1 MTEATAIKNTEKT
14 QTTATML
21 YQVAMS
27 QPTSHLFEVTLYIS
41 NWQEDRLNL
50 KMPVWTPG
58 SYLVREYSRHLQDFF
73 AEDSGS
79 KKSLVSRK
87 ISKNH
92 WEIFTKNISKI
103 TVNYRVYANDL
114 TVRTNHLDATHGYFN
129 PAALL
134 MFIPELTQQPIAV
147 RIVLPQADWQVS
159 TTLPLVVGE
168 NHTYIAQ
175 DFDTLVDT
183 PFEIGK
189 QEIYNFE
196 VLGKPHQFAIWGE
209 GNIKP
214 QQVIR
219 DTKKIIE
226 TEAKLFGGLPYE
238 KYLFLLHLSS
248 SGYGGLEHKDC
259 CTLNYPRLGFRNVD
273 KYYRFIQL
281 VAHEFFHLWNI
292 KRIRPQAL
300 ETFDYEQENYTS
312 SLWFSE
318 GTTSYYDLLIPLR
331 SGIYNRQKFLD
342 NLSKDLTRYLT
353 IPGRKVQPLAR
364 SSFDAWIKLYRRDGY
379 SDNNQISYY
388 LKGQFVSL
396 LLDLLIRDKHNNK
409 KSLDDVM
416 GLMWQRFGQEEIGFT
431 PQQLQQTIEEIAEQ
445 DLSEFF
451 FSYLETTAELPF
463 DNYLK
468 PFGLRVK
475 PIQDKE
481 PVPHWGLKVS
491 SENGKNVIK
500 FVEANS
506 PAAIVGID
514 IGDELLAIEG
524 IKIKPGELNEHLKN
538 YRPGDRIAVAFFHQD
553 KLQSTSLTLAEPRPI
568 RYEIVQ
574 DDNLSELQKQ
584 NLLGWLGE

>member
-1 MTEATAIKNTEKT
+1 MTESTAIKSPESTKINTNI
-14 QTTATML
+14 L
-21 YQVAMS
+21 YQVGMS
-27 QPTSHLFEVTLYIS
+27 QPTSHLFEVTLNLT
-41 NWQEDRLNL
+41 NWQKDRLDL

-58 SYLVREYSRHLQDFF
+58 SYLVREYARHLQDFS
-73 AEDSGS
+73 AEDSSSQQYLSS
-79 KKSLVSRK
+79 KKL
-87 ISKNH
+87 SKNH
-92 WEIFTKNISKI
+92 WQIDTKDSSDI
-103 TVNYRVYANDL
+103 TINYRVYANDL

-134 MFIPELTQQPIAV
+134 MFIPGFTDKPITV
-147 RIVLPQADWQVS
+147 KIVPTQADWQIS
-159 TTLPLVVGE
+159 TTLPSVPKAT
-168 NHTYIAQ
+168 NTYLAQ

-183 PFEIGK
+183 PFEIGTQK
-189 QEIYNFE
+189 VWDFE
-196 VLGKPHQFAIWGE
+196 VLGKPHQFVLWGQ
-209 GNIKP
+209 GNLNR
-214 QQVIR
+214 QQIIQ

-226 TEAKLFGGLPYE
+226 TEAELFGGLPYS
-238 KYLFLLHLSS
+238 KYMFLLHLSG

-259 CTLNYPRLGFRNVD
+259 CTLNYPRLGFRDKD
-273 KYYRFIQL
+273 KYNRFMQL

-318 GTTSYYDLLIPLR
+318 GTTSYYDILIPLR
-331 SGIYNRQKFLD
+331 SGIYNRKKFLE

-353 IPGRKVQPLAR
+353 IPGRNVQPLGE

-396 LLDLLIRDKHNNK
+396 LLDLLIREQHHNQR
-409 KSLDDVM
+409 SLDDVM
-416 GLMWQRFGQEEIGFT
+416 RLMWERFGKDEIGFT
-431 PQQLQQTIEEIAEQ
+431 PQQLQKTIEEIAEQ

-451 FSYLETTAELPF
+451 HSYLETTVELPF
-463 DNYLK
+463 DDYLK

-481 PVPHWGLKVS
+481 PVPHLGLKVNT
-491 SENGKNVIK
+491 ENNREVIK

-506 PAAIVGID
+506 PAELAGINL
-514 IGDELLAIEG
+514 GDELLAIAG
-524 IKIKPGELNEHLKN
+524 IKVKSGGLNEHLKN
-538 YRPGDRIAVAFFHQD
+538 YQPGDRISVTIFHQD
-553 KLQSTSLTLAEPRPI
+553 ELITFPVKLTEPRAV

-574 DDNLSELQKQ
+574 CDNLSEQQKH
-584 NLLGWLGE
+584 NLAGWLG

>member
-1 MTEATAIKNTEKT
+1 MTEATAIKNPKKT
-14 QTTATML
+14 QTSATMF
-21 YQVAMS
+21 YQVGMS
-27 QPTSHLFEVTLYIS
+27 QPTSHLFEVTLRLS
-41 NWQEDRLNL
+41 NWQANRLNL

-58 SYLVREYSRHLQDFF
+58 SYLVREYARHLQDFV
-73 AEDSGS
+73 AKDSS
-79 KKSLVSRK
+79 SQKPLVSCK
-87 ISKNH
+87 VSKNH
-92 WEIFTKNISKI
+92 WQIVTENISEI
-103 TVNYRVYANDL
+103 TVSYRIYANDL

-134 MFIPELTQQPIAV
+134 MFIPGLTQQPITV
-147 RIVLPQADWQVS
+147 KIISPQEDWQVS
-159 TTLPLVVGE
+159 TTLTPVIGE
-168 NHTYIAQ
+168 QNTYIAQ

-189 QEIYNFE
+189 QQVYDFE
-196 VLGKPHQFAIWGE
+196 VLGKPHQFAIWGQ
-209 GNIKP
+209 GNIN
-214 QQVIR
+214 QEQVIK

-226 TEAKLFGGLPYE
+226 TEAELFGGLPYE
-238 KYLFLLHLSS
+238 KYLFLLHLSG

-259 CTLNYPRLGFRNVD
+259 CTLNYPRLGFRDTD
-273 KYYRFIQL
+273 KYNRFLQL

-318 GTTSYYDLLIPLR
+318 GTTSYYDILIPLR
-331 SGIYNRQKFLD
+331 SGIYNRKKFLE

-353 IPGRKVQPLAR
+353 IPGRNVQPLGE

-396 LLDLLIRDKHNNK
+396 LLDLLIREKYHNQR
-409 KSLDDVM
+409 SLDDVM
-416 GLMWQRFGQEEIGFT
+416 RLMWQRFGKEEIGFT

-445 DLSEFF
+445 DLSDFF
-451 FSYLETTAELPF
+451 YRYLETTAELPF
-463 DNYLK
+463 DDYLK

-481 PVPHWGLKVS
+481 PVPHLGLKVNT
-491 SENGKNVIK
+491 ENAREIIK
-500 FVEANS
+500 FVKANS
-506 PAAIVGID
+506 PAAIAGID

-524 IKIKPGELNEHLKN
+524 IKVKSGNLNEHLKN
-538 YRPGDRIAVAFFHQD
+538 YQSGNRISVTIFHQD
-553 KLQSTSLTLAEPRPI
+553 ELKTLSATLTEPQPI
-568 RYEIVQ
+568 RYEIVHCDKISDLQ
-574 DDNLSELQKQ
+574 QQNLS
-584 NLLGWLGE
+584 GWLS